1 MEIDALLC
9 DYAQVAGGKL
19 FIAGANI
26 DRSFFPAGAQPPFLP
41 TFAVAGVVHVPWTE
55 TNKQHVLNFDLIDAD
70 GSPVRIPAEVNPDQP
85 VVRGE
90 MPFNVGRPPILES
103 GDEQMVP
110 FAFNFQAL
118 PISNMG
124 KITIKL
130 NVDGADYK
138 TLNFSIVVEPSHG
151 FGG

>member
-19 FIAGANI
+19 FISGANI
-26 DRSFFPAGAQPPFLP
+26 DRSFFQAGAVAPYMP

-55 TNKQHVLNFDLIDAD
+55 TNKEHKLNFDLIDAD
-70 GSPVRIPAEVNPDQP
+70 GAPIRIPVEMDPASPAVK
-85 VVRGE
+85 GE

-110 FAFNFQAL
+110 FAFNFQGL
-118 PISNMG
+118 PISKLG
-124 KITIKL
+124 K
-130 NVDGADYK
+130 
-138 TLNFSIVVEPSHG
+138 FSIRLSIDGQERKSMNFTLVVEPSRG
-151 FGG
+151 Y

>member
-26 DRSFFPAGAQPPFLP
+26 DRAFFPPGAQPPYLP

-55 TNKQHVLNFDLIDAD
+55 TNKQHILNFELIDAD
-70 GSPVRIPAEVNPDQP
+70 GSPIRIPAEVNPDQP
-85 VVRGE
+85 EVRGE

-103 GDEQMVP
+103 GDAQMVP

-118 PISNMG
+118 PLVKAG
-124 KITIKL
+124 KISIKL
-130 NVDGADYK
+130 ILDGHDVK
-138 TLNFSIVVEPSHG
+138 TMNFSIVIEPTQG
-151 FGG
+151 FR